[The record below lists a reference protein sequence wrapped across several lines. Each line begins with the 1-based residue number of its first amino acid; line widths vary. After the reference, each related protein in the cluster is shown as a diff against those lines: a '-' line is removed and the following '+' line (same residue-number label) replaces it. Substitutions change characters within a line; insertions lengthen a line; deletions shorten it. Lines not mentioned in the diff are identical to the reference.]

1 MPHASVD
8 GLRLYYELHGPE
20 AAFPVV
26 CINGLTMD
34 TNAWALQ
41 VPALAARFRVVL
53 YDGRGQGQS
62 DKPEGPYLPDQHARD
77 LVGLLDALGL
87 ERAHLL
93 GLSNGG
99 VIAMSVAARHPERV
113 ASLVL
118 VDTFAHSDTLM
129 QAKLDSWLAALEA
142 GGPGARFDVALPWI
156 WSRAFLEQHADEVR
170 ALRQR
175 AAQAP
180 VHAVRALIEGA
191 RQIDVRPLLSHIRAP
206 TLVLVGEEDV
216 LTPIWC
222 AREIVEAI
230 PNASLVVIGGA
241 GHAPTIERPDI
252 VNALAVAFFEQHTGN
267 RDQQT

>member
-1 MPHASVD
+1 MLYAPVN

-20 AAFPVV
+20 EAFPVV

-34 TNAWALQ
+34 TAAWGFQL
-41 VPALAARFRVVL
+41 PALTPHFRVVL
-53 YDGRGQGQS
+53 YDCRGQGKS

-99 VIAMSVAARHPERV
+99 VIAMSVAARHPDRV
-113 ASLVL
+113 AGLVL
-118 VDTFAHSDTLM
+118 VDTFAHSDVLM
-129 QAKLDSWLAALEA
+129 QAKLDSWVAALEA
-142 GGPGARFDVALPWI
+142 GGPEARFDVALPWI
-156 WSRAFLEQHADEVR
+156 WSRAFLAQHADEVR
-170 ALRQR
+170 ALRER

-180 VHAVRALIEGA
+180 THAVRALIEGA
-191 RQIDVRPLLSHIRAP
+191 RQIDVRSLLPSIQAP

-216 LTPIWC
+216 LTPIWY

-230 PNASLVVIGGA
+230 PHASLVVIGGA

-252 VNALAVAFFEQHTGN
+252 VNALAVVFFKQHTDNGN
-267 RDQQT
+267 QQA